1 MVHICGISL
10 SLTEK
15 TRDAALILAQ
25 RRMPVK
31 RKFVLTL
38 IIDLV

>member
-25 RRMPVK
+25 K
-31 RKFVLTL
+31 GACLSKESLF
-38 IIDLV
+38 

>member
-10 SLTEK
+10 SLTENS
-15 TRDAALILAQ
+15 RDAALILAQ
-25 RRMPVK
+25 KAHAVK
-31 RKFVLTL
+31 RKFVLIL

>member
-25 RRMPVK
+25 K
-31 RKFVLTL
+31 AHACQKESLF
-38 IIDLV
+38 

>member
-25 RRMPVK
+25 K
-31 RKFVLTL
+31 AHACQKKFVLIL